1 MADKSNNDGTSIST
15 KNNNK
20 RKQHQK
26 SLGSLLRFFEGM
38 ELQVETKSGRIFTGT
53 LGDADASM
61 NLTLEDAH
69 AVVHQQRRPNHPK
82 TPKVQDDPIQQ
93 LPELPP
99 QRLSLLSIR
108 GSTIRYIHFPDHS
121 DLVVLIKQGI
131 DREQSA
137 SQKYKRVRRR

>member
-1 MADKSNNDGTSIST
+1 MADKINNSSGASIST

-26 SLGSLLRFFEGM
+26 SLGSVLRFFEGM

-53 LGDADASM
+53 LGEADANM
-61 NLTLEDAH
+61 NLTLEDAQ
-69 AVVHQQRRPNHPK
+69 AVVHQRRPNHPK
-82 TPKVQDDPIQQ
+82 TPKVHDDLHPHQ
-93 LPELPP
+93 P

-108 GSTIRYIHFPDHS
+108 GSTIRYIHFPDNA

-137 SQKYKRVRRR
+137 AQKYKRVRRR